1 MNNKKNERWDMV
13 KEITLDATVENI
25 QTVTEFINQEL
36 QKLNCSSNVQ
46 AEIDIALDEL
56 FGNVANY
63 AYNPDVGTVTVRI
76 EATEKP
82 ISVDITFIDKGVP
95 YNPLEQEDPD
105 ITLSAEER
113 PIGGLGIYLVKQMMD
128 TVSYEYV
135 NDCNVLTFRKLI
147 Q

>member
-1 MNNKKNERWDMV
+1 MEGGIKV

-36 QKLNCSSNVQ
+36 QKLNCSSKVQ

-63 AYNPDVGTVTVRI
+63 AYNPEVGTVTVRI

-95 YNPLEQEDPD
+95 YNPLEQEEPD

>member
-1 MNNKKNERWDMV
+1 M

-95 YNPLEQEDPD
+95 YNPLEQEAPD

-135 NDCNVLTFRKLI
+135 NDSNVLTFRKLI

>member
-1 MNNKKNERWDMV
+1 V

-95 YNPLEQEDPD
+95 YNPLEQEAPD

-135 NDCNVLTFRKLI
+135 NDSNVLTFRKLI

>member
-1 MNNKKNERWDMV
+1 M